1 MLTYSSAVLY
11 VSLFLGL
18 YYQIFLLITFFE
30 KTEEGHGLGIAD
42 VNSPDLPT
50 VSIIV
55 PCFNEEKTVAKTVL
69 SLLELNY
76 PKEKLNIVVVDD
88 GSKDSTYAEA
98 LKLTRFPGIKV
109 FTQKNGGKYTALNFG
124 IKNATTEI
132 VGCLDADS
140 TVHKDSLLKMVP
152 YFKVHNVVAVT
163 PAMKACKPETFF
175 QRMQNTEYN
184 IGIFVKRVMG
194 QLDAIHVTPGPFSL
208 FQKSIFDKIGY
219 FRHAHNTEDMEIAF
233 RIQDHRYRIANCPT
247 AFVYTIT
254 PPTFKKLYKQ
264 RIRWTYGFLK
274 NAYDYKHMFMKKKY
288 GHMGMLTL
296 PFAIFSVV
304 VVLLIF
310 ANTVY
315 HVASYVLEHIQRYLV
330 AGFQFK
336 SISFDFFFLNTH
348 SAVLLTIVMFC
359 GTLTIMALAWKMTEG
374 KFRINRDII
383 YFIAFYGFLAPI
395 WLIKAS
401 CNAIISKPTSW
412 R

>member
-1 MLTYSSAVLY
+1 MSVYSSVVIY
-11 VSLFLGL
+11 ISLFLGL

-30 KTEEGHGLGIAD
+30 KSADKHGLGLAN
-42 VNSPDLPT
+42 VNSPELPT

-55 PCFNEEKTVAKTVL
+55 PCFNEEKTVEKTVL
-69 SLLELNY
+69 SLLKLNY
-76 PKEKLNIVVVDD
+76 PKEKLNIVVIDD
-88 GSKDSTYAEA
+88 GSTDSTYSTAQ
-98 LKLTRFPGIKV
+98 KLTKFENVKV

-124 IKNATTEI
+124 IKNANTDV

-140 TVHKDSLLKMVP
+140 TVHEDSLLKMIP
-152 YFKVHNVVAVT
+152 YFNIRDVVAVT
-163 PAMKACKPETFF
+163 PAMKACKPKTFF

-208 FQKSIFDKIGY
+208 FKKDIFEKIGY

-254 PPTFKKLYKQ
+254 PPTFRKLYKQ

-274 NAYDYKHMFMKKKY
+274 NAYDYRHMFMRSKY

-296 PFAIFSVV
+296 PFAVFSVV

-315 HVASYVLEHIQRYLV
+315 HVLSYVVEHIQRYLV
-330 AGFQFK
+330 AGFEFK
-336 SISFDFFFLNTH
+336 MINFDLFYLNTH
-348 SAVLLTIVMFC
+348 SIVLLTIAMFC
-359 GTLTIMALAWKMTEG
+359 GTLTIMALAWQMTEG
-374 KFRINRDII
+374 KIRIGRDII
-383 YFIAFYGFLAPI
+383 YFVAFYGFLAPI

-401 CNAIISKPTSW
+401 YNAILSKGPSW